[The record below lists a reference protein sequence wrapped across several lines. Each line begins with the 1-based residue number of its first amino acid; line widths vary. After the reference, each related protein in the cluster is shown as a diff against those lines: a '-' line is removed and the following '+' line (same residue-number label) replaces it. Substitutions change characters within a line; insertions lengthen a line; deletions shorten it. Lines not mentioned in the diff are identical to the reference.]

1 MVKDGGN
8 VSLSEALK
16 TMNCESGYQNFE
28 KRQKMNPTKHFA
40 DLYEEDKENN
50 SYTNRSN
57 PNVLSGNRSQIVEKQ
72 KSAYEEWKMTQQ
84 IYSHQKVVPQ
94 PTLPKTS
101 RKRAASGSRRLSAA
115 PSLTDRTVYPCSDCS
130 MTFMD
135 KAEATKHFISEHNKP
150 KPEQKRTPKI
160 AKRYDR
166 IPDRRSFENYIPNI
180 TNVNASNKRKREVM
194 HQKNTTS
201 NPEKKMISILKPRF
215 VNVYDKDGR
224 VIGQKIMNKPSPKQ
238 ESVLKKKISAPQSIA
253 MSMLQ
258 NQQNLGSPN
267 QVSIVNQK
275 TVAPVLHES
284 ESNQPITQDPAI
296 SNEQIQQNFNLQNQV
311 SDVNQDAIQQ
321 VLYVDE
327 YGRRIAPPIAQPQ
340 YMSVDESGQSIAQ
353 PLYVSVDENGQPIVQ
368 PQYMYLDENGQP
380 MAIAQ
385 PQYMSVDENGQPI
398 VQPDYMYVVE
408 NGHPIAQ
415 PQYSQETAQNTAQPQ
430 YMNALENTQDGD
442 QFQYTYIQENAQKF
456 APELATEISQPNG
469 NVAFI
474 DNSQQE
480 IGIHEGGMP
489 QISENP
495 SNIAPKV
502 MLCMNENGEVF
513 QTESHNISSANQ
525 SEQIFEEA
533 TNLPEND
540 LNMVVENSLKLDA
553 QDTSNETVLEVPKD
567 KIKSPQN
574 LDSCE
579 STKVQEKS
587 KRLPENYSNF
597 VVENR
602 LDDSKIPRDLSYQE
616 VAISKLQ
623 KQPQETLVKY
633 PKITTANSEN
643 EIQASLKPRVVKV
656 YDQNGR
662 VIGEKIADKAL
673 PRQESENCLDHN
685 VIRNLSDQEAVIPKL
700 QTKTQQQPH
709 GVIVSKEENQMI
721 NNGTNLEN
729 DKSYASQVLENY
741 KKIALENQKAILNE
755 EIDSDGSIILKNM
768 LDKPPVATYEKSD
781 IPGKNV
787 TRGIRKEILNKVVVG
802 NSGSDHQDKERFNNR
817 KTIRVPRLDP
827 CKLVVPKV
835 VPDVAN
841 DQKVRIVTKFY
852 L

>member
-16 TMNCESGYQNFE
+16 TMNCESGYQNLE

-50 SYTNRSN
+50 SYSNRSN
-57 PNVLSGNRSQIVEKQ
+57 PNVLSENRSQIVEKQ

-94 PTLPKTS
+94 LTLPKTS

-115 PSLTDRTVYPCSDCS
+115 PSLTDRNVYPCSDCS
-130 MTFMD
+130 MTFMV

-150 KPEQKRTPKI
+150 KPEQKKTSKI

-166 IPDRRSFENYIPNI
+166 IPDKRSFENYIPNI

-224 VIGQKIMNKPSPKQ
+224 VIGQKIMNKPSSKQ
-238 ESVLKKKISAPQSIA
+238 ESVLKKTFSAPQSIA
-253 MSMLQ
+253 ISMLQ

-267 QVSIVNQK
+267 QVSIVNQEI
-275 TVAPVLHES
+275 VAPVLHKS
-284 ESNQPITQDPAI
+284 ENNPPITQDTAI
-296 SNEQIQQNFNLQNQV
+296 SNEQIQQNSNLQNQV
-311 SDVNQDAIQQ
+311 SDVNQDAAMQQ
-321 VLYVDE
+321 VLYINE
-327 YGRRIAPPIAQPQ
+327 YGQPIAPPIAQPQ
-340 YMSVDESGQSIAQ
+340 YMSVDENGQSIAQ
-353 PLYVSVDENGQPIVQ
+353 PLYVSVDENRQPIVQ

-415 PQYSQETAQNTAQPQ
+415 PQYAQEIAQNTAQPQ
-430 YMNALENTQDGD
+430 YMNVLENTQDGD
-442 QFQYTYIQENAQKF
+442 QFQFIENAQNF
-456 APELATEISQPNG
+456 APELPTEISQPNG

-474 DNSQQE
+474 GNSQQVL
-480 IGIHEGGMP
+480 GVHEGRMP
-489 QISENP
+489 QIYENP
-495 SNIAPKV
+495 SNIAPKL

-533 TNLPEND
+533 SNLPEND

-553 QDTSNETVLEVPKD
+553 QDTNNETILEGPLD
-567 KIKSPQN
+567 KIKQN
-574 LDSCE
+574 II
-579 STKVQEKS
+579 TAN
-587 KRLPENYSNF
+587 PEN
-597 VVENR
+597 
-602 LDDSKIPRDLSYQE
+602 K
-616 VAISKLQ
+616 
-623 KQPQETLVKY
+623 
-633 PKITTANSEN
+633 
-643 EIQASLKPRVVKV
+643 IQATLKPRVVKV

-673 PRQESENCLDHN
+673 PKQESENRLDHN
-685 VIRNLSDQEAVIPKL
+685 IIRNFSDQDVFIPNL
-700 QTKTQQQPH
+700 QTKTQQQPD
-709 GVIVSKEENQMI
+709 GVIVSKEEDQMI
-721 NNGTNLEN
+721 NNGTNHEI

-755 EIDSDGSIILKNM
+755 EIDSDGSIILKNL

-781 IPGKNV
+781 TPGKNV
-787 TRGIRKEILNKVVVG
+787 TRGIRTEILNKVVVG
-802 NSGSDHQDKERFNNR
+802 NSGSDHQNKERFNNR

>member
-1 MVKDGGN
+1 MPISKDFFKTSISYSLFQETGSTKNVVVENGGD

-16 TMNCESGYQNFE
+16 TMNCEQEPLQGGYQNFE

-50 SYTNRSN
+50 SYSNRSN

-94 PTLPKTS
+94 MTLPKTS

-135 KAEATKHFISEHNKP
+135 KAEAAKHVISEHNKP

-180 TNVNASNKRKREVM
+180 TNVNASNKRKRVVM

-201 NPEKKMISILKPRF
+201 NPGKKMISILKPRF

-238 ESVLKKKISAPQSIA
+238 ESVLKKTFSAPQSIA
-253 MSMLQ
+253 ISMLQ
-258 NQQNLGSPN
+258 NQQNLGSQN
-267 QVSIVNQK
+267 QVSIVNQE
-275 TVAPVLHES
+275 TVAPVFQES
-284 ESNQPITQDPAI
+284 ENNPPITQDTAI
-296 SNEQIQQNFNLQNQV
+296 SNEQIQQNFDLQNQV
-311 SDVNQDAIQQ
+311 SNVNREAAMQQ
-321 VLYVDE
+321 VLYINE
-327 YGRRIAPPIAQPQ
+327 YGQPIAPQIAQPQ
-340 YMSVDESGQSIAQ
+340 YMSVDENGQSIAQ

-398 VQPDYMYVVE
+398 VQPDYMYVIE

-415 PQYSQETAQNTAQPQ
+415 PQYAQEIAQNTAQPQ
-430 YMNALENTQDGD
+430 YMNVLENTQDGD
-442 QFQYTYIQENAQKF
+442 QFQFIENAQNF
-456 APELATEISQPNG
+456 APELPTEISQPNG

-474 DNSQQE
+474 DNSQQVL
-480 IGIHEGGMP
+480 GVHEGGMP

-495 SNIAPKV
+495 SNIAPKL

-533 TNLPEND
+533 TNLPENN
-540 LNMVVENSLKLDA
+540 LNIVVENSLKLDA
-553 QDTSNETVLEVPKD
+553 QDANNETILEGPLD
-567 KIKSPQN
+567 KIKQN
-574 LDSCE
+574 
-579 STKVQEKS
+579 
-587 KRLPENYSNF
+587 
-597 VVENR
+597 
-602 LDDSKIPRDLSYQE
+602 I
-616 VAISKLQ
+616 I
-623 KQPQETLVKY
+623 
-633 PKITTANSEN
+633 TANPEN
-643 EIQASLKPRVVKV
+643 EIQATLKPRLIKV

-662 VIGEKIADKAL
+662 VICEKIADKAL
-673 PRQESENCLDHN
+673 LNQESENCLDHN

-700 QTKTQQQPH
+700 QTKTQQQPR
-709 GVIVSKEENQMI
+709 GVIASKEENQMI
-721 NNGTNLEN
+721 NNGRNHEI

-802 NSGSDHQDKERFNNR
+802 NSGSDHQDKERFINL

>member
-16 TMNCESGYQNFE
+16 TMNCESGYQNLE

-50 SYTNRSN
+50 SYSNRSN
-57 PNVLSGNRSQIVEKQ
+57 PNVLSENRSQIVEKQ

-94 PTLPKTS
+94 LTLPKTS

-115 PSLTDRTVYPCSDCS
+115 PSLTDRNVYPCSDCS

-150 KPEQKRTPKI
+150 KPEQKKTSKI

-166 IPDRRSFENYIPNI
+166 IPDKRSFDNYIPNI

-238 ESVLKKKISAPQSIA
+238 ESVLKKTFSAPQSIA
-253 MSMLQ
+253 ISMLQ

-267 QVSIVNQK
+267 QVSIVNQEI
-275 TVAPVLHES
+275 VAPVLHKS
-284 ESNQPITQDPAI
+284 ENNPPITQDTAI
-296 SNEQIQQNFNLQNQV
+296 SNEQIQQNSNLQNQV
-311 SDVNQDAIQQ
+311 SDVNQDAAMQQ
-321 VLYVDE
+321 VLYINE
-327 YGRRIAPPIAQPQ
+327 YGQPIAPPIAQPQ
-340 YMSVDESGQSIAQ
+340 YMSVDENGQSIAQ

-415 PQYSQETAQNTAQPQ
+415 PRYAQEIAQNTAQPQ
-430 YMNALENTQDGD
+430 YKNVLENTQDGD
-442 QFQYTYIQENAQKF
+442 QFQFIENAQNF
-456 APELATEISQPNG
+456 APELPTEISQPNG

-474 DNSQQE
+474 GNSQQVL
-480 IGIHEGGMP
+480 GVHEGRMP
-489 QISENP
+489 QIYENP
-495 SNIAPKV
+495 SNIAPKL

-533 TNLPEND
+533 SNLPEND

-553 QDTSNETVLEVPKD
+553 QDTNNETILEGPLD
-567 KIKSPQN
+567 KIKQN
-574 LDSCE
+574 II
-579 STKVQEKS
+579 TAN
-587 KRLPENYSNF
+587 PEN
-597 VVENR
+597 
-602 LDDSKIPRDLSYQE
+602 K
-616 VAISKLQ
+616 
-623 KQPQETLVKY
+623 
-633 PKITTANSEN
+633 
-643 EIQASLKPRVVKV
+643 IQATLKPRVVKV

-673 PRQESENCLDHN
+673 PKQESENRLDHN
-685 VIRNLSDQEAVIPKL
+685 IIRNFSDQDVFIPNL
-700 QTKTQQQPH
+700 QTKTQQQPD
-709 GVIVSKEENQMI
+709 GVIVSKEEDQMI
-721 NNGTNLEN
+721 NNGTNHEI

-755 EIDSDGSIILKNM
+755 EIDSDGSIILKNL

-781 IPGKNV
+781 TPGKNV
-787 TRGIRKEILNKVVVG
+787 TRGIRTEILNKVVVG
-802 NSGSDHQDKERFNNR
+802 NSGSDHQNKERFNNR

>member
-16 TMNCESGYQNFE
+16 TMNCESGYQNFK

-50 SYTNRSN
+50 SYSNRSN

-94 PTLPKTS
+94 VTFPKTS

-135 KAEATKHFISEHNKP
+135 KAEATKHFISEHNKT
-150 KPEQKRTPKI
+150 KPEQKKTPKI

-166 IPDRRSFENYIPNI
+166 IPDKRSFENYIPNI
-180 TNVNASNKRKREVM
+180 TNVNASNKRKIEVM
-194 HQKNTTS
+194 HQKNTTP

-238 ESVLKKKISAPQSIA
+238 ESVLKKTFSASQSIA
-253 MSMLQ
+253 ISMLQ

-267 QVSIVNQK
+267 QISIVNQE
-275 TVAPVLHES
+275 TVDPDLHKS
-284 ESNQPITQDPAI
+284 ENNQPITQDRAI
-296 SNEQIQQNFNLQNQV
+296 SNEQIQQNSNLQNRV
-311 SDVNQDAIQQ
+311 SNVNQEAMQQ
-321 VLYVDE
+321 VLYVNE
-327 YGRRIAPPIAQPQ
+327 YGQPIAQPTAQ
-340 YMSVDESGQSIAQ
+340 PHYMSVDENGQSIAQ
-353 PLYVSVDENGQPIVQ
+353 PQYISVDGNGQPIVQ
-368 PQYMYLDENGQP
+368 PQYMYL
-380 MAIAQ
+380 
-385 PQYMSVDENGQPI
+385 DENGQPI

-415 PQYSQETAQNTAQPQ
+415 PQYAQETAQNTAQPQ
-430 YMNALENTQDGD
+430 YMNVLENTQDGN
-442 QFQYTYIQENAQKF
+442 QFQYTYISENAQNF
-456 APELATEISQPNG
+456 APELPTEISQPYG

-474 DNSQQE
+474 ENSQQVL
-480 IGIHEGGMP
+480 GVHEGGMP

-495 SNIAPKV
+495 SNIAPKL

-513 QTESHNISSANQ
+513 QTESHISSANQ
-525 SEQIFEEA
+525 FEQIFEEA
-533 TNLPEND
+533 TNLSEND
-540 LNMVVENSLKLDA
+540 LNMVVENSSKLNA
-553 QDTSNETVLEVPKD
+553 QDTNSGSTIEVPQD
-567 KIKSPQN
+567 KMKSPQN
-574 LDSCE
+574 VNSGE
-579 STKVQEKS
+579 STKVQEKIIH
-587 KRLPENYSNF
+587 LPENYSNF

-602 LDDSKIPRDLSYQE
+602 LDGSKVPRDLSYQE
-616 VAISKLQ
+616 VAIPKLQ
-623 KQPQETLVKY
+623 KQPQETMMKY
-633 PKITTANSEN
+633 PKIITADPEKK
-643 EIQASLKPRVVKV
+643 IQPTLKPRVVTV
-656 YDQNGR
+656 YDKNGR
-662 VIGEKIADKAL
+662 IIGEKIADKAL
-673 PRQESENCLDHN
+673 PKQESENRLDHN
-685 VIRNLSDQEAVIPKL
+685 VLRNLSDQEVINPKL
-700 QTKTQQQPH
+700 QTNTLEQPH
-709 GVIVSKEENQMI
+709 GVINSE
-721 NNGTNLEN
+721 TNHEI

-755 EIDSDGSIILKNM
+755 ETNSNGSIILKNM

-781 IPGKNV
+781 TRGKNV

-802 NSGSDHQDKERFNNR
+802 NSGSDHQDNFNKR
-817 KTIRVPRLDP
+817 KTIRVPRLNP
-827 CKLVVPKV
+827 CKLVPNAVLPTA
-835 VPDVAN
+835 PVAN
-841 DQKVRIVTKFY
+841 DQKVRIVTKF
-852 L
+852 